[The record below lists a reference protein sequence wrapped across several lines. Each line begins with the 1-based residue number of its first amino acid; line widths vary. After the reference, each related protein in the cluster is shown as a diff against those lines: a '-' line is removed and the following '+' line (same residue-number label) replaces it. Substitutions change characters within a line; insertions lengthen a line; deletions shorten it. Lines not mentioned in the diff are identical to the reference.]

1 MKKSYALYAL
11 LLLASCTAPAGE
23 EGDKTSGKKV
33 YVINN
38 GTWGDS
44 NSDIAV
50 YDLKGKSALAG
61 QFLSLKQISEPTR
74 PRLISVAVFCL

>member
-23 EGDKTSGKKV
+23 EGNKTSGKKV

-44 NSDIAV
+44 NADIAV
-50 YDLKGKSALAG
+50 
-61 QFLSLKQISEPTR
+61 
-74 PRLISVAVFCL
+74 